1 MSRYALPVVVA
12 LTTLVCASDVAF
24 ADLSKNVITSFR
36 GQLVISKDELPE
48 GKDDKDTI
56 AKIKTVQ
63 LKDVAGKKNEEL
75 TSWHFHYTAFL
86 TKTGN
91 ASLRL
96 EFLRDGKLA
105 ANQQL
110 DGIDTKSAVLSGDV
124 SINEDEGI
132 AKGKKYTVQLLTPS
146 NAVVA
151 KTTLTMN

>member
-1 MSRYALPVVVA
+1 MSSHTLPAIAIALLCVSSP
-12 LTTLVCASDVAF
+12 AS
-24 ADLSKNVITSFR
+24 ADLTKSVVTTFR
-36 GQLVISKDELPE
+36 GQLVISKAELPD

-56 AKIKTVQ
+56 AKIKNAQ
-63 LKDVAGKKNEEL
+63 LKNVAGETNDEL
-75 TSWHFHYTAFL
+75 TSWQFHYTAFL
-86 TKTGN
+86 TKSGN

-105 ANQQL
+105 ANQRF
-110 DGIDTKSAVLSGDV
+110 DGIDPKSPILSGDV

-132 AKGKKYTVQLLTPS
+132 AKGKKYTVQLLAPN

>member
-1 MSRYALPVVVA
+1 MSRTALPVA
-12 LTTLVCASDVAF
+12 LLALFCASAPAF
-24 ADLSKNVITSFR
+24 ADLSKNVIASFR

-48 GKDDKDTI
+48 GKDDKDTV

-63 LKDVAGKKNEEL
+63 LKDVAGNKNEEL
-75 TSWHFHYTAFL
+75 TTWHFHYTAFL
-86 TKTGN
+86 SKTGN

-110 DGIDTKSAVLSGDV
+110 DGIDTKSPILSGDV

-132 AKGKKYTVQLLTPS
+132 AKGKKYTVQLLTPG

>member
-1 MSRYALPVVVA
+1 MPRPALSVA
-12 LTTLVCASDVAF
+12 LIALLCASAPAPAL
-24 ADLSKNVITSFR
+24 ADLSKSVITSFR
-36 GQLVISKDELPE
+36 GQLVISKAELPE
-48 GKDDKDTI
+48 GKDDKETI

-63 LKDVAGKKNEEL
+63 LKDVTGNKNEDL
-75 TSWHFHYTAFL
+75 TSWHFHYTAFVS
-86 TKTGN
+86 KTGHT
-91 ASLRL
+91 SLRL

-110 DGIDTKSAVLSGDV
+110 DGIDPKSPILSGDV

-132 AKGKKYTVQLLTPS
+132 AKGKKYTVQLLAPG